1 MQASGWRARRA
12 LFPSECRVRTERATR
27 CNFCA
32 TPPRDSPVTSCASET
47 RGTRRSAVKAAAVKA
62 VSGKCEMLSEGL
74 FWRASHSGPPHGR
87 GLTRLPPH
95 QAHAR
100 QRIRHRASRAL
111 LTEGLSVILDM
122 RMPQAQLSLSAQLR
136 RGPTARCTIRPNAP
150 NNTSV
155 WLLFGKQPV
164 HHMVGASVLARL
176 ARGASSDSASS
187 SSITMQLL
195 LVCPGCADLAV
206 TSAAPRVLSARE
218 AWMAA

>member
-1 MQASGWRARRA
+1 MLEGEART
-12 LFPSECRVRTERATR
+12 FPVRVSRTDGACDSVQFLRHAATSLAGDKLRLGDESHPSR
-27 CNFCA
+27 C
-32 TPPRDSPVTSCASET
+32 
-47 RGTRRSAVKAAAVKA
+47 VKAAAVKA
-62 VSGKCEMLSEGL
+62 VSGKCEMLSVG
-74 FWRASHSGPPHGR
+74 FFSARVTPTTPTRPPHGR

-206 TSAAPRVLSARE
+206 TSAAPGVLSARE